1 MLSPAPIKSLLAD
14 KRLFDSLMQKA
25 FPENPNRYKHF
36 TTNMADAN
44 CVVIISCLEQKI
56 GQKVKWI
63 ALRPL
68 QAKGI
73 RIKTLDLQ

>member
-36 TTNMADAN
+36 ATNMADAN

-56 GQKVKWI
+56 GRIGV
-63 ALRPL
+63 L
-68 QAKGI
+68 KGYEKNFKI
-73 RIKTLDLQ
+73 NTLI